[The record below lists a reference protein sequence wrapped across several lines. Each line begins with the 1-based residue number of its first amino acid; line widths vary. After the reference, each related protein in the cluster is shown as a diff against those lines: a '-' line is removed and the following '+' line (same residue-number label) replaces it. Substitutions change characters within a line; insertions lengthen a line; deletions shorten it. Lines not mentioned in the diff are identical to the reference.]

1 MNPQERLASIAAN
14 LSKILGAAVATN
26 ESLTE
31 ELVRETSA
39 LCQTIGQIEA
49 KLRAARD
56 AANGTDGD

>member
-1 MNPQERLASIAAN
+1 MNPRERLGSIAAN

-39 LCQTIGQIEA
+39 LCETIEQIEA
-49 KLRAARD
+49 KLRAPPD
-56 AANGTDGD
+56 AENGTDGD